1 MITMVMIMIMI
12 IMIIVTWGLPSLCFF
27 FCSCSTSPRGLWQSP
42 RLSGYHD
49 HDHCCHNSMIT
60 FEDILPASSRSS
72 HHRIFCQNHLLCHF
86 VPFLPRS
93 RVLDSQGEAMQE
105 RLARVLCCCSIYSCA
120 KHVLCIYSC
129 ASPYFV
135 VGISQNKS
143 KMKSAPGCLMC
154 LQRDSQTPVNNNL
167 KMRRDPKM
175 SKIRG
180 RNSDKQIT

>member
-1 MITMVMIMIMI
+1 MITMVM

-60 FEDILPASSRSS
+60 FEDILPASSRSL
-72 HHRIFCQNHLLCHF
+72 HHRIFVRITFF
-86 VPFLPRS
+86 VTLSPSSLAVEFWIPKEKRCKS
-93 RVLDSQGEAMQE
+93 AWQE
-105 RLARVLCCCSIYSCA
+105 CCCSIYYCA